1 MPNRIGSIGRIFV
14 LFVLIVSVPGIV
26 PAAEPPASFLNHAAL
41 GQQQE
46 IELGQLAV
54 QKGGNEQVKQFGARM
69 IQDHQKA
76 KQEVQQ
82 LASAEGVRLA
92 SRPNESDQKLKAQLE
107 KLSGKDFDHAYMTA
121 MLREHAQELR
131 ELEEHAIVEKNHKI
145 REWAAGAVPLV
156 KEHLG
161 KAATIASSL
170 GIPPELHTK

>member
-1 MPNRIGSIGRIFV
+1 MSKCIGSIIGMCIF
-14 LFVLIVSVPGIV
+14 FMLIVSPDIV
-26 PAAEPPASFLNHAAL
+26 AATEPPASFLNHAAE

-54 QKGGNEQVKQFGARM
+54 QKAGNDQVKQFGARM

-82 LASAEGVRLA
+82 LASSEGIRLE
-92 SRPNESDQKLKAQLE
+92 SRTSESHHKMKTHLE

-121 MLREHAQELR
+121 MLSEHAQELR
-131 ELEEHAIVEKNHKI
+131 ELQEHALVEKNNKI
-145 REWAAGAVPLV
+145 REWAAGAVPVV

-161 KAATIASSL
+161 KATTIASSL
-170 GIPPELHTK
+170 GIPAGLHLK